1 MGHGNIWPTCL
12 HFDGVSF
19 ISCLM
24 NQRSVVAE
32 ICEIWCKNAVT
43 SSEQHKVQ
51 GLGLPA
57 WGSPTATLITIKAT
71 VNPQMLCNFMGYF
84 YRVKKT
90 EIDTWRRVWFYEAPL
105 KMLLLNSGQKWKEES
120 FIVFGQFLSLTLGQL
135 LHPFPDGFMAIL
147 RCNEAVNDAWW
158 SLKLAA
164 SWRQER
170 RESWA
175 SLQPQRPQ
183 RHQVAAA
190 ASGNIEF

>member
-1 MGHGNIWPTCL
+1 
-12 HFDGVSF
+12 
-19 ISCLM
+19 M

-32 ICEIWCKNAVT
+32 IREIWCKNAVT
-43 SSEQHKVQ
+43 SSRQHKVQ
-51 GLGLPA
+51 GLGLTA
-57 WGSPTATLITIKAT
+57 WGSPTATLITIKAR
-71 VNPQMLCNFMGYF
+71 VNPLMLCNFMGYF

-105 KMLLLNSGQKWKEES
+105 KMLLLNSGQKWKEG
-120 FIVFGQFLSLTLGQL
+120 VLLSLVSFCPWHWLGQL

-164 SWRQER
+164 SWRQQR

-175 SLQPQRPQ
+175 SLQPQRHQ
-183 RHQVAAA
+183 RQQIAAA
-190 ASGNIEF
+190 ASGNIQLPASRGSALSLALAPTMK